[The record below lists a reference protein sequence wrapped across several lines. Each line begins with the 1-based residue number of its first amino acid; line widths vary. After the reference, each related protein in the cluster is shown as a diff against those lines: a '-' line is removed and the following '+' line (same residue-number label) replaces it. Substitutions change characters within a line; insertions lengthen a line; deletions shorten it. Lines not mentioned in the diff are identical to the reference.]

1 MKFFKLINNF
11 FFYAFKNK
19 KFSFYSESIFYQKNY
34 LDFINEI
41 TNKFKKDKIYYLSSD
56 ETDVIKHNKRV
67 VNIYI
72 GRGFVRFLFF
82 ILIKSK
88 YFFMTLTDLN
98 NHELKKS
105 TFVQNYIYIFHSTIS
120 LFRGYTKGAFDH
132 YDTFFSTGS
141 VCTEELE
148 KIIENRSLKNK
159 KIEKVGYF
167 LFDRLH
173 NQTKNYS
180 KNNYVLI
187 APSWNLNSENFFEI
201 DCLNLIIYLLNKN
214 YDVILRPH
222 PEHFK
227 RNEKYLNLIKK
238 STASFQNF
246 KFDFEPDNI
255 VSISES
261 NILITDY
268 SGIAIEYTLINEKP
282 VIYFDKYPKKHN
294 KKFEELY
301 KTKILIEDEIKVLF
315 GKSFQKKKFNNL
327 DKEISFLKKDFKL
340 KIGNLRKY
348 RQKKFYNFKKSVKI
362 AVSKLV

>member
-11 FFYAFKNK
+11 FFYTFINK

-34 LDFINEI
+34 VDFINEI
-41 TNKFKKDKIYYLSSD
+41 TNKFKKDKVYYFSSD
-56 ETDVIKHNKRV
+56 EIDVIKHNNKV
-67 VNIYI
+67 VNVYI
-72 GRGFVRFLFF
+72 GRGFVRVLFF
-82 ILIKSK
+82 IFVKSK

-105 TFVQNYIYIFHSTIS
+105 TFVENYIYIFHSTIS
-120 LFRGYTKGAFDH
+120 LFRGYTKSAFDH
-132 YDTFFSTGS
+132 YDTFFSTGPT
-141 VCTEELE
+141 CTKELK
-148 KIIENRSLKNK
+148 KIIENRLLKK
-159 KIEKVGYF
+159 KTIQEVGYF

-173 NQTKNYS
+173 NQIQS
-180 KNNYVLI
+180 HFKNNYVLI
-187 APSWNLNSENFFEI
+187 APSWNVNSENFFEL

-227 RNEKYLNLIKK
+227 RNKEHLNLIKK
-238 STASFQNF
+238 RTASYQNF

-255 VSISES
+255 RSISDS

-294 KKFEELY
+294 EKFEEFY
-301 KTKILIEDEIKVLF
+301 KAKILIEDEIKLLF
-315 GKSFQKKKFNNL
+315 GKSFQKENLNNL
-327 DKEISFLKKDFKL
+327 DKEINFLKEDFKL
-340 KIGNLRKY
+340 KIENLRKY
-348 RQKKFYNFKKSVKI
+348 RKNNFSNFRESTKI
-362 AVSKLV
+362 AVSKLF